1 LDLGERALF
10 AGDWDQALVEFNTAL
25 SFADDDPTRAQ
36 AQLGIGKTL
45 LQAGR
50 LDEALEAFTVYL
62 STYGEHEYYGQAHF
76 LRAQTY
82 EELGLSQEAL
92 SDYRAYLTS
101 RPGQL
106 DSYTQERIG
115 DIYYAA
121 KDYAGALEAYQAALV
136 SPGLDQ
142 GLSAEIKA
150 ARTRADSGDYRE
162 AIAEYSAIYNKT
174 SEAYLRALMDY
185 LMGQAYTKLGEYDLA
200 NASYLDAVINYPSSY
215 SSYEG
220 LVILVNNGVAVN
232 ELDRGLVDY
241 YAGQYGVALS
251 AFDRYLYAFP
261 EMHDGTVHYFKGL
274 TLRALGNYDAAI
286 QEWDVLITDHPEGP
300 YWDAAWEEK
309 AYTQWG
315 YLERYPEAIDTLLNF
330 AAAAPNHTRA
340 AEFIFDAGRVSEIQ
354 GELAPAIGYW
364 ERAAAQYPDST
375 WSFRALFLAGI
386 AQYRL
391 NEMAL
396 AADAFQRSLAHVN
409 SSDERAA
416 AYLWIGK
423 ANEALGDSDS
433 ARAAL
438 QLASDA
444 DRGNYYSIRAAD
456 LLEGWEPFHIPESG
470 FSFEYDVEEER
481 AQAETW
487 LRTQFVISGPEPLS
501 SLSPALASDARMI
514 RGKELW
520 ALGEYEDARNEFEAL
535 RQAYVN
541 DAEATYRLMH
551 TYLEIG
557 LYRSA
562 IYAAKQI
569 MTLAGL
575 DEAGTLL
582 APVYLS
588 RIRFGVYF
596 EDLFIDVADETDFE
610 TVFLL
615 SVARQESLFEGFAL
629 SYAAARG
636 LMQIVPDTGQYL
648 ADRFQWPPGYTADDL
663 YRPYVS
669 VRLGAQYLLEQR
681 DLFDGDLY
689 ASLAAYNAGPG
700 NSLAWKELA
709 PDDPDLFL
717 ECVRFSQPRDYIRV
731 IYWAFSNYRRL
742 YGVE

>member
-1 LDLGERALF
+1 MF
-10 AGDWDQALVEFNTAL
+10 AGDWDQALGEFNSAL
-25 SFADDDPTRAQ
+25 SLAVDDDTRAR

-50 LDEALEAFTVYL
+50 LNEAVEAL
-62 STYGEHEYYGQAHF
+62 STYLTTYNQHESYGLACF
-76 LRAQTY
+76 LRAQAYDT
-82 EELGLSQEAL
+82 LGLSQEAL
-92 SDYRAYLTS
+92 HDYRAYLEN
-101 RPGQL
+101 RPGYL

-115 DIYYAA
+115 DILYAA
-121 KDYAGALEAYQAALV
+121 KDYAGALTAYQAALI
-136 SPGLDQ
+136 SPGLDH
-142 GLSAEIKA
+142 GLSSEIKL
-150 ARTRADSGDYRE
+150 ARTRADSGDYE
-162 AIAEYSAIYNKT
+162 TAIAEYSAIYDKV
-174 SEAYLRALMDY
+174 SEDYLRALMDY
-185 LMGQAYTKLGEYDLA
+185 LMGQAYAKIGDYDQA
-200 NASYLDAVINYPSSY
+200 HTRYLDAVTNYPGAY

-220 LVILVNNGVAVN
+220 LVILVESGVAVN
-232 ELDRGLVDY
+232 DLDRGLVDY
-241 YAGQYGVALS
+241 YAGQYGVALA

-261 EMHDGTVHYFKGL
+261 EAHDGTVHYFKGL

-286 QEWDVLITDHPEGP
+286 QEWDVLITDHLEGP

-315 YLERYPEAIDTLLNF
+315 YLEQYPQAIETLLNF
-330 AAAAPNHTRA
+330 AAAAPDHARA

-354 GELAPAIGYW
+354 GELSSAIEYW
-364 ERAAAQYPDST
+364 ERVAREYPDSS
-375 WSFRALFLAGI
+375 WSFRALYLAGN
-386 AQYRL
+386 AHYRL
-391 NEMAL
+391 NAMAQ
-396 AADAFQRSLAHVN
+396 AADAFQRSLAHV
-409 SSDERAA
+409 STKDERAA

-423 ANEALGDSDS
+423 SKEALGDFE
-433 ARAAL
+433 AANAAY
-438 QLASDA
+438 QLASEA

-456 LLEGWEPFHIPESG
+456 LLEGREPFHLPEGG
-470 FSFEYDVEEER
+470 FDFEYDLEGER

-487 LRTQFVISGPEPLS
+487 LRTQFVITRPEPLS
-501 SLSPALASDARMI
+501 ELSPELAADARMI

-520 ALGEYEDARNEFEAL
+520 ALGNYEDARNEFEAL
-535 RQAYVN
+535 RESYAN

-575 DEAGTLL
+575 DEAGALY
-582 APVYLS
+582 APTYLS

-596 EDLFIDVADETDFE
+596 EDVFSVVAAEMDFE
-610 TVFLL
+610 PAFLI

-636 LMQIVPDTGQYL
+636 LMQIIPETGQYL
-648 ADRFQWPPGYTADDL
+648 ADRYQWPPGYTDEDL
-663 YRPYVS
+663 YRPYIS
-669 VRLGAQYLLEQR
+669 AYLGARYLAEQR
-681 DLFDGDLY
+681 ELFDGDMY

-700 NSLAWKELA
+700 NALAWKDLA
-709 PDDPDLFL
+709 PDDPDLYL